1 VSDVESRPTEP
12 LQAERSLPELMSA
25 MTNDVTLLVRK
36 EMELAKEEI
45 REDVSKAGNVAK
57 FFGAAGGVGYFAVL
71 MLLFAAAWGL
81 SEVVPEG
88 VAFLIVGVV
97 LAIVAAVLAMRGKE
111 QAAQLDPKPE
121 QTIETLKE
129 DAQWLSER
137 RS

>member
-1 VSDVESRPTEP
+1 MSSVDRQTEP
-12 LQAERSLPELMSA
+12 LQPERSLSELFSSMSDDLS
-25 MTNDVTLLVRK
+25 TLVRK
-36 EMELAKEEI
+36 ELELARVEVK
-45 REDVSKAGNVAK
+45 EDVSRLGAVAK
-57 FFGAAGGVGYFAVL
+57 FFSIAGVAAFFAVM

-97 LAIVAAVLAMRGKE
+97 LGLVAAVLGLRGRTE
-111 QAAQLDPKPE
+111 AQQLDPKPE

-129 DAQWLSER
+129 DVQWLSER